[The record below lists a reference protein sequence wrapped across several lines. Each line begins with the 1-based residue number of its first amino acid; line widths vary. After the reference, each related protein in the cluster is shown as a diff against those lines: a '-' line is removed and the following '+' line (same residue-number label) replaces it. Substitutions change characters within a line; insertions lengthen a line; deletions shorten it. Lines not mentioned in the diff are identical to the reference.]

1 MALKRLKSCIR
12 MLASVASLAAFGA
25 VADEPIVVNGGF
37 ESDGA
42 GKVAGWREQ
51 GKYSF
56 RPGEGINGTGA
67 FYYENNDPGSYCVP
81 GQPIKLTPG
90 RRYRFSVWARTENIV
105 GDESGASICIEWS
118 GADGKWMG
126 GAYAGG
132 VKGTR
137 FWTKVESMTATI
149 PEGARSFRVCAYVR
163 KGMTGKAWFDDVC
176 VVPVEPKVV
185 AGVCSTAYRNMAA
198 DGDVTFRAFLEEGAV
213 KPGRLVFRHVGADG
227 RLRFTEMDGEGNCTM
242 PVKSLRMG
250 RQKVGVAAYGE
261 DGGVLGAAETA
272 FTRVERLPKMSV
284 WFDGQ
289 GRAIVDGKP
298 FFPLGMYWGAITT
311 NKLEIYAK
319 GPFNC
324 LMPYNAPNSKEL
336 MDLCHERGLKVIY
349 SVKDIYSG
357 TRWAPRGIRTEADEV
372 AYITNRVA
380 RFKDHPALL
389 AWYLN
394 DELPLTML
402 PRLSARRDLME
413 RLDPGHP
420 GWAVLY
426 QFEQI
431 QGYMPSFDVVG
442 TDPYPIP
449 GRSAGLAT
457 KWTRATARG
466 TAGCKPFWQVP
477 QAFDWAAYK
486 KTPEEKRKSR
496 PPTEAELRSMC
507 WQCIAGGANG
517 LVLYSWFDLWKEP
530 NGVPFAQR
538 WAECCR
544 VCEEIKRYIPVLLG
558 DELRGFAC
566 SETSGLSSSD
576 REDPLSVRAWR
587 HGGGVWVLV
596 VNSSDRPIDAQV
608 SLPRECNS
616 AAAVFGP
623 EPRLVDG
630 GRKLSLK
637 LAPLEPALFRL
648 AGHPAFVDRR
658 SSPQKNTG
666 LFRRIMR

>member
-1 MALKRLKSCIR
+1 MELKRFELCVR
-12 MLASVASLAAFGA
+12 MSVTVAALAAFGA
-25 VADEPIVVNGGF
+25 AADDPIVVNGGF
-37 ESDGA
+37 EAGGN
-42 GKVAGWREQ
+42 GKVAGWSAQ

-67 FYYENNDPGSYCVP
+67 WYYENGDPKYYGVP
-81 GQPIKLTPG
+81 GQSIKLTPG
-90 RRYRFSVWARTENIV
+90 RRYKFSVWVRTEDIV

-137 FWTKVESMTATI
+137 FWTKVESVTPTI
-149 PEGARSFRVCAYVR
+149 PAGAKSFWVSAYVR

-185 AGVCSTAYRNMAA
+185 SGVCSTVYRNMAA
-198 DGDVTFRAFLEEGAV
+198 DGDVTFRALLEDGAAMP
-213 KPGRLVFRHVGADG
+213 PGRLVFRHLDAEG
-227 RLRFTEMDGEGNCTM
+227 RLRFMEMGGALSCTL
-242 PVKSLRMG
+242 PVKSLKMG
-250 RQKVGVAAYGE
+250 RQKVGVTAYGE
-261 DGGVLGAAETA
+261 DGALLGAAETA
-272 FTRVERLPKMSV
+272 FTRVERLPERSV

-289 GRAIVDGKP
+289 GRTIVNGRP
-298 FFPLGMYWGAITT
+298 FFPLGMYWGSITT
-311 NKLEIYAK
+311 NKIDVYAK

-324 LMPYNAPNSKEL
+324 LMPYNAPNSKDL
-336 MDLCHERGLKVIY
+336 MDLCHARGLKVIY

-357 TRWAPRGIRTEADEV
+357 TRWAPKGICTEADEV

-413 RLDPGHP
+413 RLDPAHP

-426 QFEQI
+426 QFDQI
-431 QGYMPSFDVVG
+431 QDYMPSFDVIG

-449 GRSAGLAT
+449 NRSAGMAT
-457 KWTRATARG
+457 TWTRATARG
-466 TAGCKPFWQVP
+466 TAGCKPLWQVP

-486 KTPEEKRKSR
+486 KTDEERRKCR
-496 PPTEAELRSMC
+496 APTEAELRSMC
-507 WQCIAGGANG
+507 WQCIAAGANG
-517 LVLYSWFDLWKEP
+517 LVLYSWYDLWKEP

-544 VCEEIKRYIPVLLG
+544 VCEEIKRHIPVLLG
-558 DELRGFAC
+558 DELRGFARP
-566 SETSGLSSSD
+566 EPLGPSSSEK
-576 REDPLSVRAWR
+576 EDPLSVRTWK
-587 HGGGVWVLV
+587 HEGDVWVLA
-596 VNSSDRPIDAQV
+596 VNSSDKPLNAQL
-608 SLPRECNS
+608 SLSRECGS
-616 AAAVFGP
+616 ATAAFGP
-623 EPRLVDG
+623 APRLVDG
-630 GRKLSLK
+630 GRKLSLS
-637 LAPLEPALFRL
+637 LAPLEPALVRL
-648 AGHPAFVDRR
+648 H
-658 SSPQKNTG
+658 
-666 LFRRIMR
+666 

>member
-1 MALKRLKSCIR
+1 

-163 KGMTGKAWFDDVC
+163 KGMTGKAWFDDIC

-336 MDLCHERGLKVIY
+336 MDLCHERGLKVMDTSAFQMCLDQKI
-349 SVKDIYSG
+349 
-357 TRWAPRGIRTEADEV
+357 PCIRIFNMDDLDN
-372 AYITNRVA
+372 ILRVA
-380 RFKDHPALL
+380 RGEAIG
-389 AWYLN
+389 
-394 DELPLTML
+394 T
-402 PRLSARRDLME
+402 
-413 RLDPGHP
+413 
-420 GWAVLY
+420 
-426 QFEQI
+426 
-431 QGYMPSFDVVG
+431 VVH
-442 TDPYPIP
+442 
-449 GRSAGLAT
+449 
-457 KWTRATARG
+457 
-466 TAGCKPFWQVP
+466 
-477 QAFDWAAYK
+477 
-486 KTPEEKRKSR
+486 
-496 PPTEAELRSMC
+496 M
-507 WQCIAGGANG
+507 
-517 LVLYSWFDLWKEP
+517 
-530 NGVPFAQR
+530 
-538 WAECCR
+538 
-544 VCEEIKRYIPVLLG
+544 
-558 DELRGFAC
+558 
-566 SETSGLSSSD
+566 
-576 REDPLSVRAWR
+576 
-587 HGGGVWVLV
+587 
-596 VNSSDRPIDAQV
+596 
-608 SLPRECNS
+608 
-616 AAAVFGP
+616 
-623 EPRLVDG
+623 
-630 GRKLSLK
+630 
-637 LAPLEPALFRL
+637 
-648 AGHPAFVDRR
+648 
-658 SSPQKNTG
+658 
-666 LFRRIMR
+666 